1 MEHNSHVTSRLGTT
15 AYKTLLSNGRTEII
29 ADEPI
34 EVGGSDLGPAPRELL
49 CMSLA
54 ACTSITL
61 RMYSVKKKWELGEI
75 KVDIELENKDD
86 QIVFYRKISFEKTVT
101 EEMQTRLL
109 LIADKCP
116 VHKILSKTIKIES
129 KIISYL

>member
-1 MEHNSHVTSRLGTT
+1 MENTLHITSQLGTT
-15 AYKTLLSNGRTEII
+15 PYKTLLGNGRTEII

-34 EVGGSDLGPAPRELL
+34 DKGGSDLGPAPRELL

-61 RMYSVKKKWELGEI
+61 RMYSAQKKWELGEI
-75 KVDIELENKDD
+75 KVDVEMETKEDHTI
-86 QIVFYRKISFEKTVT
+86 FHRKITFEKTIT

-109 LIADKCP
+109 LVADKCP
-116 VHKILSKTIKIES
+116 VHKILSKAIKIES
-129 KIISYL
+129 KITSDL